1 MRLSTKLILGV
12 TSLMALASGSMN
24 VLIGQEVEQRFEEVV
39 ASQQFAL
46 ATKTAGDLDR
56 LIEDRQNIISMVGRD
71 ITRSIQA
78 GKPPDTQDLDINSLL
93 YAHFPMGVFLTDGAG
108 RILSQTTNYALASEP
123 QFQEAVNVAIETGKG
138 HQADPYLPPA
148 PGANPQPRVIL
159 TYPIKNASGAVLRV
173 LVGVVSTLSPD
184 FTGNILNL
192 KVGSTGY
199 AYLFTP
205 ARMMLVH
212 RDEARIMKQDIGP
225 GANSMIDRAIG
236 GYEGSGTTVNSRGVP
251 MLVAMKR
258 MDSTGWI
265 VGVTF
270 PLAEAYAPIYSMRRV
285 ATSFALAATVVAIA
299 MIGWLLHRSTK
310 PLLDLT
316 EHISDSAA
324 SPFAELSHVP
334 NTVTH
339 AQSAA
344 GSLANAYNRLIDRIH
359 REQAKQRY
367 SQGLLEESEAFMRTV
382 TNTLAE
388 GVLVRDVGQNI
399 TFVNSQ
405 ACELLGYS
413 SEEIIGHESHAL
425 FHHHRPDGSV
435 YPPSECEIDRAAS
448 SGDAHFLEDS
458 FWRKDGRLLPVSINI
473 APLFHDGELT
483 GSVISFR
490 DITEQRRIQ
499 SALMESEERLR
510 RIVELTSDWIWEIDA
525 NSRFTYASDRVA
537 DLLGYQPGEIL
548 GKTHF
553 DLMPPAE
560 VQRVSPLINAVGRNP
575 QGFAFLEHVKLHKL
589 GHEVFLESSASSV
602 FDQHG
607 NFMGRRGVDRN
618 ITSRKQA
625 ERALVAARDQADAS
639 AKSKSEFLANM
650 SHEIRTPMNGIMG
663 MTELV
668 LDSQLTSE
676 QRENLELVYASAE
689 GLLTIIN
696 DILDFSKIEAGK
708 LNLEATAFNL
718 EELMSMTLRT
728 LSLRVAQKGLSLTL
742 DLVDST
748 PIHLIGDPA
757 RLRQVIVNLVTNAIK
772 FTAQGG
778 IHITVTVS
786 PDAIHTDSSMDSATD
801 VRLRFAVKDTGIGI
815 PAKNLE
821 SIFDAFVQADSSV
834 NRKFGGTGL
843 GLSICRSL
851 VRRMHGRIWVE
862 SAELQ
867 GSTFFFDACFG
878 LASDLAAVATA
889 RDRDEASPKM
899 GRVLDVLLVEDN
911 PVNQKF
917 ALAVMKK
924 AGHRVSLAENGQE
937 AVDWVARGRF
947 DVILMD
953 IQMPVMDGFTATRLL
968 RQQGVTTPVIAL
980 TAHAMKGFR
989 DQCLSAGMNDFL
1001 TKPIRGSALL
1011 DILQTMGSAETL
1023 QADCAPSLASEAVL
1037 DVDAAL
1043 EIADGDFEI
1052 LRTMCAMV
1060 VAQIEEDWPRLRQH
1074 AQDRDGPALAKAVHR
1089 LKGSL
1094 ASVCAQ
1100 EARAAC
1106 VAVEAQCKAHA
1117 EANYAAKVES
1127 LEQAL
1132 KRLTPQLLHLA
1143 SGVAKPESPGAR
1155 G

>member
-12 TSLMALASGSMN
+12 TAMLALASGAMN
-24 VLIGQEVEQRFEEVV
+24 VLIGQEVEQRFEEVI
-39 ASQQFAL
+39 AAQQYAL
-46 ATKTAGDLDR
+46 ATKTASDLDR
-56 LIEDRQNIISMVGRD
+56 LIEDRQKIISMVGRD
-71 ITRSIQA
+71 VARHVQA
-78 GKPPDTQDLDINSLL
+78 GKPPDTNDLDANSLL
-93 YAHFPMGVFLTDGAG
+93 YAHFPLGVFLTDGQG
-108 RILSQTTNYALASEP
+108 HILSQTTDYALAAEP
-123 QFQEAVNVAIETGKG
+123 QFQEAVKVAIETGKG
-138 HQADPYLPPA
+138 HQANPYLPPVTGPNA
-148 PGANPQPRVIL
+148 QPRLVL

-173 LVGVVSTLSPD
+173 LVGVVSTVSPD

-199 AYLFTP
+199 AYLFTRD
-205 ARMMLVH
+205 RMMLVH

-225 GANSMIDRAIG
+225 GANSMIDRAIE
-236 GYEGSGTTVNSRGVP
+236 GYEGPGVTVNSRGIP

-285 ATSFALAATVVAIA
+285 ATTFALAATLVTIA
-299 MIGWLLHRSTK
+299 MIGWLLQRSTK

-316 EHISDSAA
+316 EHIRDSAGD
-324 SPFAELSHVP
+324 SFGDLSHIP

-339 AQSAA
+339 ARSAA

-367 SQGLLEESEAFMRTV
+367 SQGLLEESETFLRAV

-388 GVLVRDVGQNI
+388 GVLVRDVDQNI

-405 ACELLGYS
+405 ACQLLGFS
-413 SEEIIGHESHAL
+413 SEEIVGNESHAL

-435 YPPSECEIDRAAS
+435 YPALDCEIDRAAS
-448 SGDAHFLEDS
+448 SGEAHFLEDS
-458 FWRKDGRLLPVSINI
+458 FWRKDGSLLPVSINI
-473 APLFHDGELT
+473 APLLYDGELT

-510 RIVELTSDWIWEIDA
+510 RIVDLTSDWIWEIDA
-525 NSRFTYASDRVA
+525 DARFTYASERVA
-537 DLLGYQPGEIL
+537 ELLGYQPSEII
-548 GKTHF
+548 GKSHF
-553 DLMPPAE
+553 DLMPPDEAK
-560 VQRVSPLINAVGRNP
+560 RVSLLINAVGSNP

-589 GHEVFLESSASSV
+589 GHEVFLESSASPA
-602 FDQHG
+602 FDQQG
-607 NFMGRRGVDRN
+607 NYMGRRGVDRN
-618 ITSRKQA
+618 ITARKQA
-625 ERALVAARDQADAS
+625 EQSLVAARDQAAAS

-676 QRENLELVYASAE
+676 QRENLELVYSSAE

-696 DILDFSKIEAGK
+696 DVLDFSKIEAGK

-718 EELMSMTLRT
+718 QDLLSMTLRT
-728 LSLRVAQKGLSLTL
+728 LSLRVGQKGLYLTS

-757 RLRQVIVNLVTNAIK
+757 RLRQILVNLVTNAIK

-778 IHITVTVS
+778 IHVKVSVS
-786 PDAIHTDSSMDSATD
+786 PDALDPESGMDSATH

-815 PAKNLE
+815 PAKNQE

-851 VRRMHGRIWVE
+851 VRRMHGRIWVQ
-862 SAELQ
+862 SAEHQ

-878 LASDLAAVATA
+878 LTSEVATVA
-889 RDRDEASPKM
+889 TMHDHQEESPQNQ
-899 GRVLDVLLVEDN
+899 RVLDVLLVEDN
-911 PVNQKF
+911 PVNQQF

-937 AVDWVARGRF
+937 AVDWVTRARF
-947 DVILMD
+947 DIILMD
-953 IQMPVMDGFTATRLL
+953 IQMPVMDGFTATRLI
-968 RQQGVTTPVIAL
+968 REQGHTTPVIAL
-980 TAHAMKGFR
+980 TAHALKGFR
-989 DQCLSAGMNDFL
+989 DQCLAAGMSDYL
-1001 TKPIRGSALL
+1001 TKPIKGSTLL
-1011 DILQTMGSAETL
+1011 DILQRLGSARVL
-1023 QADCAPSLASEAVL
+1023 AADALASHASEKVL
-1037 DVDAAL
+1037 DIEAAL

-1060 VAQIEEDWPRLRQH
+1060 AAQIEADWPLLRRH
-1074 AQDRDGPALAKAVHR
+1074 ADGQDGPALAKAVHR

-1106 VAVEAQCKAHA
+1106 VAVEAQCKAGFTTDCA
-1117 EANYAAKVES
+1117 VKVDA

-1132 KRLTPQLLHLA
+1132 KRLTPHLLHLA
-1143 SGVAKPESPGAR
+1143 SGATTEMSPGAT